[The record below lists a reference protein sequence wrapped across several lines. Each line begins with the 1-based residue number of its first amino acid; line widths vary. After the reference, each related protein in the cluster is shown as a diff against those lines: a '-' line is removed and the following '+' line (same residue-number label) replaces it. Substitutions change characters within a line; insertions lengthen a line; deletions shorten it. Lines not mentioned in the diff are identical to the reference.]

1 MRATAALAKDGHI
14 IWLFAGS
21 DRGADRAAFM
31 ATLIM
36 SAKLNDIDPQAWLA
50 DVLARIADTPTTK
63 LEQLLPWNW
72 QPPKSLRDQT
82 A

>member
-1 MRATAALAKDGHI
+1 
-14 IWLFAGS
+14 
-21 DRGADRAAFM
+21 M

-50 DVLARIADTPTTK
+50 DVLACIADTPVTG

-72 QPPKSLRDQT
+72 QPSKSLQDQ
-82 A
+82 AA